1 MSTAVTLD
9 EYFAGYDASRTIFDA
24 LQATFATIGPVQLRV
39 TKSQVAICRRRAFAW
54 AWIPGKYLRG
64 RAAPLVLTVA
74 LRRRDASPRW
84 KEIVEPAPG
93 RFTHHLELVT
103 AAGIDDQVR
112 TWLHEAWDA
121 AA

>member
-1 MSTAVTLD
+1 MSTPVTLD
-9 EYFAGYDASRTIFDA
+9 EYFAGYAASRTVFDA
-24 LQATFATIGPVQLRV
+24 LQATISTIGPAQLRV
-39 TKSQVAICRRRAFAW
+39 TKSQVAFHWRRAFAW
-54 AWIPGKYLRG
+54 AWIPGKVLRD

-93 RFTHHLELVT
+93 RFTHHLELFT
-103 AAGIDDQVR
+103 AAGIDEQVR
-112 TWLHEAWDA
+112 TWLYEAWDA